1 MLFTRSLLFI
11 VLGAACA
18 SRTATAGPL
27 PAPPAQFPALPVHRE
42 SGPAVEGEPR
52 PFTRGDAAR
61 GREVYRYETF
71 GNEGFWT
78 DALRLPQGIIAE
90 RITPLGLLELGM
102 HIDIERVEEGLRKDI
117 TAQFKTNLS
126 KEKAPLLHDPDV
138 TIKLIEANAVS
149 GFAAKDVDGD
159 GKIDLR
165 GNDKMGITCSICHTV
180 VDGSVYRMPGNRGA
194 IGKRLDGLATWSLD
208 FGGIIA
214 TGLNSR
220 AFYPNLQLELGGK
233 TIGRAPRGIRRDS
246 SEAEVDAYL
255 RNKDYYPRGTFDE
268 TNDGVGNS
276 VQNTPLFRQ
285 DLAAPYGSAGEFE
298 RLEDVGNASF
308 SQNLDPTSLVT
319 PPGREF
325 LLLRAGPL
333 GKELADNYEAIL
345 KETGVTGYPFVR
357 PTETGLPPGHVH
369 NPTGRRL
376 DNGKLAD
383 MNAYLADLPI
393 PQGAD
398 VDPAAAARGKQVF
411 VSQRCIDCHR
421 IDPQKPLPFM
431 LVDLKTLWPG
441 YKPELVGYRMPPF
454 APLANSPGT
463 YDDKLVVQDA
473 SDRSARRGI
482 PPPFIVDLARKPFFL
497 HDASVPTMEALFD
510 PRRGSQEPHPFYV
523 EDSAARADLITFLKG
538 LGGPGV
544 KPPPK

>member
-1 MLFTRSLLFI
+1 MRHVSSLRAAVPLAI
-11 VLGAACA
+11 VLGAGCA
-18 SRTATAGPL
+18 SSL
-27 PAPPAQFPALPVHRE
+27 PPDPPPFPALPVHGE
-42 SGPAVEGEPR
+42 SGPAVEGERR
-52 PFTRGDAAR
+52 PFLRGDAAR
-61 GREVYRYETF
+61 GRDVYRYETF

-102 HIDIERVEEGLRKDI
+102 HIDIDRIEEGLLKDI
-117 TAQFKTNLS
+117 TAQFKTDLS
-126 KEKAPLLHDPDV
+126 KEKAPLLNDPDV

-165 GNDKMGITCSICHTV
+165 GKDKMGISCSICHTV
-180 VDGSVYRMPGNRGA
+180 VDGSVYQMPGNRGA
-194 IGKRLDGLATWSLD
+194 VGKRLDGLGTWSLD
-208 FGGIIA
+208 VGGIIA

-220 AFYPNLQLELGGK
+220 ALYPNLQLELGGQ

-246 SEAEVDAYL
+246 SEADVDAYL

-298 RLEDVGNASF
+298 HLEDVGNASY

-357 PTETGLPPGHVH
+357 ATETGLPPGHAGS
-369 NPTGRRL
+369 PTGRRL
-376 DNGKLAD
+376 DPGKLAD

-398 VDPAAAARGKQVF
+398 VDPAAAARGKQLF
-411 VSQRCIDCHR
+411 VSQGCIDCHQA
-421 IDPQKPLPFM
+421 DPQKPLPYM
-431 LVDLKTLWPG
+431 LVDLARLWPA
-441 YKPELVGYRMPPF
+441 YKPEVMGYRMPPF

-482 PPPFIVDLARKPFFL
+482 PPVFLVDLARKPFFL
-497 HDASVPTMEALFD
+497 HDASVPTMESLLD

-523 EDSAARADLITFLKG
+523 TDSAARADVITFLQG

>member
-18 SRTATAGPL
+18 SRTAPAGPL
-27 PAPPAQFPALPVHRE
+27 PAPPAPFPALPVHRE

-149 GFAAKDVDGD
+149 GFAAKDGDGD

-165 GNDKMGITCSICHTV
+165 GNDKMGISCAICHTV
-180 VDGSVYRMPGNRGA
+180 ADGSVYQMSGNRGA
-194 IGKRLDGLATWSLD
+194 VGKRLDGLATWSLD
-208 FGGIIA
+208 VGGIIA

-220 AFYPNLQLELGGK
+220 AHYPNLQLELGGK

-319 PPGREF
+319 PPGRKF

-357 PTETGLPPGHVH
+357 VTETGLPPGHA
-369 NPTGRRL
+369 NSPTGRRL
-376 DNGKLAD
+376 DSRKLAD
-383 MNAYLADLPI
+383 MNAFLADLPI

-411 VSQRCIDCHR
+411 VSQRCIDCHQ
-421 IDPQKPLPFM
+421 IDPQKPLPNM
-431 LVDLKTLWPG
+431 LVDLKTLWPA
-441 YKPELVGYRMPPF
+441 YKPEVLGYRMPPF
-454 APLANSPGT
+454 APLANSPGV
-463 YDDKLVVQDA
+463 YDDKLVVVDA

-482 PPPFIVDLARKPFFL
+482 PPVFLVDLARKPFFL

-523 EDSAARADLITFLKG
+523 EDGAGRADLITFLKG

>member
-1 MLFTRSLLFI
+1 MRHVSSLRAAVPLAI
-11 VLGAACA
+11 VLGAGCA
-18 SRTATAGPL
+18 SL
-27 PAPPAQFPALPVHRE
+27 PADPAAPFPALPVHGE
-42 SGPAVEGEPR
+42 SGPAVEGERR
-52 PFTRGDAAR
+52 PFLRGDAAR
-61 GREVYRYETF
+61 GRDVYRYETF

-78 DALRLPQGIIAE
+78 DAVRLPQGIMAE

-102 HIDIERVEEGLRKDI
+102 HIDIDRIEEGLLRDI
-117 TAQFKTNLS
+117 TAQFKTDLS

-165 GNDKMGITCSICHTV
+165 GKDKMGISCSICHTV
-180 VDGSVYRMPGNRGA
+180 VDGSVYQMPGNRGA
-194 IGKRLDGLATWSLD
+194 VGKRLDGLGTWSLD
-208 FGGIIA
+208 VGGVIA

-220 AFYPNLQLELGGK
+220 AFYPNLQLELGGQ

-246 SEAEVDAYL
+246 SEADVDAYL

-298 RLEDVGNASF
+298 HLEDVGNASY

-357 PTETGLPPGHVH
+357 AAETGLPPGHAGS
-369 NPTGRRL
+369 PTGRRL
-376 DNGKLAD
+376 DAGKLAD

-393 PQGAD
+393 PQGAE

-411 VSQRCIDCHR
+411 VSQSCIDCHQ
-421 IDPQKPLPFM
+421 IDPQKPLPYM
-431 LVDLKTLWPG
+431 LVDLARLWPA
-441 YKPELVGYRMPPF
+441 YKPEVMGYRMPPF

-482 PPPFIVDLARKPFFL
+482 PPVFLVDLNRKPFFL

-523 EDSAARADLITFLKG
+523 NDSAERADLITFLQG
-538 LGGPGV
+538 LGGPGP
-544 KPPPK
+544 KPPPR

>member
-1 MLFTRSLLFI
+1 MRHVSSLRAAVTLAT
-11 VLGAACA
+11 VLGAGCA
-18 SRTATAGPL
+18 ARRAD
-27 PAPPAQFPALPVHRE
+27 PAPFPALPVHGE
-42 SGPAVEGEPR
+42 SGPAVEGDRR
-52 PFTRGDAAR
+52 PFIRGEAAR
-61 GREVYRYETF
+61 GRDVYRYETF
-71 GNEGFWT
+71 GNERFWT

-102 HIDIERVEEGLRKDI
+102 HIDIEHVEEGLREDI
-117 TAQFKTNLS
+117 TAQFKTDLS

-149 GFAAKDVDGD
+149 GFAAKDTDGD

-165 GNDKMGITCSICHTV
+165 GNDKMGISCAICHTAA
-180 VDGSVYRMPGNRGA
+180 DGSVYQMSGNRGA
-194 IGKRLDGLATWSLD
+194 VGKRLDGLGTWSLD
-208 FGGIIA
+208 MGGIIA

-285 DLAAPYGSAGEFE
+285 DLAAPYGTAGEFE
-298 RLEDVGNASF
+298 RLEDISSASF

-319 PPGREF
+319 PPGRTF
-325 LLLRAGPL
+325 LLLRGGPL

-357 PTETGLPPGHVH
+357 VTETGLPPG
-369 NPTGRRL
+369 NATSPTGRRV
-376 DNGKLAD
+376 DAGRLAD

-398 VDPAAAARGKQVF
+398 VDRAAAARGKEVF
-411 VSQRCIDCHR
+411 VSQRCIDCHET
-421 IDPQKPLPFM
+421 DPEKPLPYT
-431 LVDLKTLWPG
+431 LVDLETLWPA
-441 YKPELVGYRMPPF
+441 YKPEVLGYRMPPF
-454 APLANSPGT
+454 APLANSPGV
-463 YDDKLVVQDA
+463 YDDKLVVVDA

-482 PPPFIVDLARKPFFL
+482 PTPFLVDLARKPFFL

-510 PRRGSQEPHPFYV
+510 PGRGSQEPHPFYV
-523 EDSAARADLITFLKG
+523 DDRADRADLITFLQG
-538 LGGPGV
+538 RGGPGV
-544 KPPPK
+544 KPPPR